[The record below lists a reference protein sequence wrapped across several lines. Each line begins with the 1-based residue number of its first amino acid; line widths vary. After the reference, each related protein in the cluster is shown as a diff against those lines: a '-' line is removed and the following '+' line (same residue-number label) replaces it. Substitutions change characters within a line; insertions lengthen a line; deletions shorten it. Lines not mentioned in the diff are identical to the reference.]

1 VKKYWEDKLSK
12 EEKKLTDDLIKK
24 YIRDNFVNTRSQITI
39 PVVVHVLWYD
49 SSEDISDE
57 AIIEQMKILN
67 QAFSKS
73 NSDITKIPEEFISV
87 AGSTNIRFCLA
98 SVTPQNLPTSGILR
112 KRTNINELGLSE
124 NLYDSNAGGSDA
136 WDSDKYLNIWIA
148 NTGKFIAGFGTYP
161 NQTPPKKTGVVIHPK
176 YFGRNNHPRFG
187 FGRTLVHEVGHYL
200 GLNHLWGDDTDCASD
215 DGVEDTPP
223 QLKLYRD
230 CPSYPQSG
238 CSQSEMFMNYM
249 DYVDDGCMY
258 FFTKGQS
265 DRMLATVNLFRS
277 GLLNSNIQ
285 CIEKTPE
292 FEKIHIYPNPS
303 NGSYIVESNTEITA
317 EIVIINQLG
326 QAFNPIITREDEN
339 LTFDIS
345 IFPDGMYIVKIGNIS
360 FKIVKL

>member
-1 VKKYWEDKLSK
+1 MLRLYIKILIFAFTYQSVTAQQRICGNEKFWQDKLSK

-176 YFGRNNHPRFG
+176 YFGRNNS
-187 FGRTLVHEVGHYL
+187 
-200 GLNHLWGDDTDCASD
+200 C
-215 DGVEDTPP
+215 
-223 QLKLYRD
+223 K
-230 CPSYPQSG
+230 
-238 CSQSEMFMNYM
+238 
-249 DYVDDGCMY
+249 
-258 FFTKGQS
+258 
-265 DRMLATVNLFRS
+265 
-277 GLLNSNIQ
+277 NI
-285 CIEKTPE
+285 
-292 FEKIHIYPNPS
+292 
-303 NGSYIVESNTEITA
+303 
-317 EIVIINQLG
+317 
-326 QAFNPIITREDEN
+326 
-339 LTFDIS
+339 
-345 IFPDGMYIVKIGNIS
+345 
-360 FKIVKL
+360 